1 MAMSFILDLGAM
13 IWKELREFFSA
24 GGGRGRYIGLIV
36 LGVFGI
42 VLPLVASSGDWAASV
57 VPPIEY
63 GLYLPVILILSVGA
77 DSFAG
82 ERERHTLETL
92 LASRL
97 PDRAIFF
104 GKLLAITIFGWAQSL
119 LAALVALVVINLKAP
134 GALTLYSL
142 PNALSI
148 LGIGLLAS
156 LMGAAAT
163 SLVSL
168 RAATVRQAQQI
179 LSIGLLVIVFGT
191 SFGLQALS
199 PDLRLKLLT
208 NLATSSFATLALEGA
223 AVLAVITAILV
234 LAAMALFR
242 RARLILSGS

>member
-1 MAMSFILDLGAM
+1 MDASFMLDIVAM
-13 IWKELREFFSA
+13 IWKELREFFAA
-24 GGGRGRYIGLIV
+24 GGGRGRYIGLVV
-36 LGVFGI
+36 LGIFGV
-42 VLPLVASSGDWAASV
+42 VLPLLTGSADWPASV
-57 VPPIEY
+57 VPPVEF

-119 LAALVALVVINLKAP
+119 LAAVVALIVVNLKVHGGLAFYS
-134 GALTLYSL
+134 GANVL
-142 PNALSI
+142 AI
-148 LGIGLLAS
+148 IGIGLLAS

-179 LSIGLLVIVFGT
+179 LSVGLLVIIFGS

-199 PDLRLKLLT
+199 PSLRLKLLE
-208 NLATSSFATLALEGA
+208 NIATSSFTTLELEGA
-223 AVLAVITAILV
+223 AILAVITAILV

-242 RARLILSGS
+242 RAKLILSGS

>member
-1 MAMSFILDLGAM
+1 MGASLFMDIGAM
-13 IWKELREFFSA
+13 IWKELREFFAA

-36 LGVFGI
+36 LGIFGV
-42 VLPLVASSGDWAASV
+42 VLPLLTGAPGWADSI
-57 VPPIEY
+57 VPPVEF

-104 GKLLAITIFGWAQSL
+104 GKLLAITLFGWAQSL
-119 LAALVALVVINLKAP
+119 LAALVALVAVNLKIHSGLSVYS
-134 GALTLYSL
+134 GANVL
-142 PNALSI
+142 AI
-148 LGIGLLAS
+148 IGIGFLAS

-168 RAATVRQAQQI
+168 RATTVRQAQQI
-179 LSIGLLVIVFGT
+179 LSVGLLVIIFGS

-199 PDLRLKLLT
+199 PSLRLKLLE
-208 NLATSSFATLALEGA
+208 NIATSSFTTLELEGA
-223 AVLAVITAILV
+223 AILAVITAILT

-242 RARLILSGS
+242 RAKLILSGA